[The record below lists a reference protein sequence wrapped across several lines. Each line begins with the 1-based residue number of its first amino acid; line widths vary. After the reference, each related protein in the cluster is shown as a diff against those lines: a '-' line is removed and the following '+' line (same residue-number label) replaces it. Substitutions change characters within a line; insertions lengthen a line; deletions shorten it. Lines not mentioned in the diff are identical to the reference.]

1 MIQIKPEPKMAIAN
15 GNGTYRI
22 PITGLDIRIEGNP
35 PCLFGDIADLVGQV
49 ETLGDLKEL
58 EEIVSN
64 RK

>member
-1 MIQIKPEPKMAIAN
+1 MIQIKPEPKMAIA
-15 GNGTYRI
+15 NGTYRI

-58 EEIVSN
+58 EEIVRN